1 MLQTSLNKAGKM
13 LQYLYQ
19 EGESDAKKRS
29 KLSFYSRYET
39 IKFYERQ

>member
-19 EGESDAKKRS
+19 EGESDAEKRDIRTFIFME
-29 KLSFYSRYET
+29 K
-39 IKFYERQ
+39 